1 MHYTPAEE
9 LTQRI
14 QRLQSSL
21 QEADV
26 DAALI
31 VQQADLFYFAGTIQ
45 QAHLYVP
52 ATGDPLLMARR
63 SFVRAQ
69 QESALPQIVPLN
81 SLRALPDLVAAH
93 AGTAPRRLGME
104 LDVLPVNNFRYYERL
119 FPDTEFADVSAMIR
133 SLRAIKSPYEVAIQ
147 RQAAQI
153 ADRMVR
159 AMPDLLHEGMTELE
173 LASRVEAVGRAAG
186 HQGQVWLRNWNA
198 STFYGHLLSGESGAV
213 PSFFDSAS
221 GGEGLSPAM
230 PHGVS
235 RKPIRQHEPI
245 MLDYLG
251 ASDGY
256 VADQTRMFS
265 LGRLSDRLVAAY
277 EAMCTIQNEIAAAAR
292 PGVPAGQL
300 YDRAV
305 QRAAEMGY
313 ADYFMGYGEAQVKFV
328 GHGVGLEL
336 DEFPFIA
343 RGVKMPLEAGM
354 VFALEP
360 KVVFPGEGII
370 GIENTWLVTAH
381 GLEQLTF
388 SDEELVIL

>member
-1 MHYTPAEE
+1 MRYTPEEE
-9 LTQRI
+9 LVKRI
-14 QRLQSSL
+14 ERLQLSL
-21 QEADV
+21 READL

-31 VQQADLFYFAGTIQ
+31 LQQADMFYFAGTIQ

-69 QESALPQIVPLN
+69 RESALPQIVPLN
-81 SLRALPDLVAAH
+81 SLRALPDLIAAH
-93 AGTAPRRLGME
+93 SGSIPRRLGME
-104 LDVLPVNNFRYYERL
+104 LDVLPVSNFRYYEKL
-119 FPDTEFADVSAMIR
+119 FPDTGIADVSAMIR
-133 SLRAIKSPYEVAIQ
+133 SQRAVKSPYEVAIQ
-147 RQAAQI
+147 RQAALI

-159 AMPDLLHEGMTELE
+159 AMPDILHEGMTELE
-173 LASRVEAVGRAAG
+173 LASQVEAVGRAAG

-235 RKPIRQHEPI
+235 RKPIRRHEPI

-251 ASDGY
+251 ACDGY

-265 LGRLSDRLVAAY
+265 LGKLSDRLVAAY
-277 EAMCTIQNEIAAAAR
+277 DAMRMVQKEVAAAAR
-292 PGVPAGQL
+292 PGVPAGDL
-300 YDRAV
+300 YDLAVRRAK
-305 QRAAEMGY
+305 EMGY
-313 ADYFMGYGEAQVKFV
+313 GDYFMGYGEAQVKFV

-343 RGVKMPLEAGM
+343 RGVKMPLDAGM

-360 KVVFPGEGII
+360 KVVFPGGGIV
-370 GIENTWLVTAH
+370 GVENTWLVTAE
-381 GLEQLTF
+381 GLEKLTV